1 MTTKISDHR
10 LTFELCS
17 RSNTLKN
24 CHKTRNA
31 NSFIF
36 HEGCSYLARRNG
48 VHMIKKNSDLKF
60 DLVVKGQTYSNIDSM
75 AQFVRIVTLTVLL
88 GVFIVDT
95 MFV

>member
-1 MTTKISDHR
+1 
-10 LTFELCS
+10 
-17 RSNTLKN
+17 
-24 CHKTRNA
+24 
-31 NSFIF
+31 
-36 HEGCSYLARRNG
+36 
-48 VHMIKKNSDLKF
+48 MIRKNSDLKY